1 MPAYVKAKALLDQ
14 AQAIVN
20 SARGRS
26 MTPDEIAHAKNL
38 IRRAEDA
45 KNDADLTYQIDAMQA
60 RMSAPYTKGLGDR
73 LYEAGLART
82 VDGALSVKG
91 QVAREV
97 IIPAFAT
104 FGVKAP
110 TVPAG
115 TDIARSAPVGVEPLG
130 ADQRFMYPSMPTQD
144 VGTDLSI
151 QDFRETVRGTTGTI
165 ERDPVAV
172 TGKATLN
179 VTVTAV
185 NTPVKQEALIL
196 DGIPNAVL
204 ESLTGFRAFADSE
217 LRFQIQKAIDAH
229 VYTNVN
235 ANATFGTSGTTMV
248 DKLRNAVTAVQ
259 ADGFQPNL
267 AVLNPTDAAAL
278 DLTADAGGYVF
289 PLRDTGTSSPLWG
302 LRIVT
307 RTSTAGTEPAL
318 VIDTTRIG
326 LLYMGTMR
334 FDLDPFSGVSGNN
347 FENNTTDI
355 RCEVNVLMHVRS
367 AKAARRVAAT

>member
-45 KNDADLTYQIDAMQA
+45 KNDADLTDQIDAMQA

-217 LRFQIQKAIDAH
+217 LRFQIQKAI
-229 VYTNVN
+229 
-235 ANATFGTSGTTMV
+235 
-248 DKLRNAVTAVQ
+248 RNAVTAVQ

-307 RTSTAGTEPAL
+307 RTSTAGTEPPL